1 MESGQFFHFYFLN
14 TTWHFV
20 AELFKIVMK
29 HERYVPQYI
38 SDKIIDDYITLLL
51 SDRKY
56 YTKQPESYKYEL
68 SVKDTYFES
77 RLRHGIKKIPAS
89 HCKLEFEIMKETDGK
104 LEASGILITEE
115 NRKIKVTIAG
125 LADTY
130 YVEIE
135 ARKLRQLLIEFL
147 VDTITKPY
155 ACGVKIFAVM
165 VIDRQVLL
173 DNCITLQK

>member
-1 MESGQFFHFYFLN
+1 
-14 TTWHFV
+14 
-20 AELFKIVMK
+20 MK

-77 RLRHGIKKIPAS
+77 RLTHGIKKMPPAYSEAIPAS

-165 VIDRQVLL
+165 VLDRQVLL